1 MWYVVIYGGFLIAF
15 LVGYRFGLTVA
26 WGQRMERHYEI
37 EEALRRRKES
47 ES

>member
-1 MWYVVIYGGFLIAF
+1 MWYVGYWMALLIVF

-26 WGQRMERHYEI
+26 WGQRLEQRYEI